1 MGRLI
6 FINTD
11 DHGNAKCILAGY
23 YKFYLSSFFNYG
35 SSGTCIV
42 EVYEQQET

>member
-11 DHGNAKCILAGY
+11 DDGNAKCVLAGY
-23 YKFYLSSFFNYG
+23 YKFYLASFFNYG
-35 SSGTCIV
+35 SSGTCIAY
-42 EVYEQQET
+42 VYEDSD